1 LTDYFQSGMVDHDP
15 VLGALDR
22 EAGAFT
28 RTGAG
33 AKVAAEGWTDG
44 LVIPL
49 RRTDS
54 HYGLV
59 GLVVNEHYLDKHQ
72 KTDLTG
78 VSLVFHDRMRHHV
91 PRDGFPLPPAAAV
104 ICSRCGFYETDAADA
119 EATYDLQGGK
129 DTLSIQGIT
138 KPVTFDGT
146 HIFIDGQDAGTVTGY
161 ELLKF

>member
-1 LTDYFQSGMVDHDP
+1 

-22 EAGAFT
+22 QAGAFT

-33 AKVAAEGWTDG
+33 AVPCRSPAPRLQRRLTDG
-44 LVIPL
+44 LVVPL

-104 ICSRCGFYETDAADA
+104 ICSRCGLYETDTADA
-119 EATYDLQGGK
+119 DATYDLGGGK